1 MRRLRAMVAIA
12 STVCAFGIVVVAAAP
27 ADATTASLVN
37 EPFTGVTTASPDWML
52 PASTGGGSNDAC
64 LSAAGNTSSSTPIPG
79 CGTTAGSQAG
89 LQLTPATTSQEG
101 GVAYSSSVPSSLGLD
116 VSFDTYQYAGST
128 PGADGIV
135 FFLAASDP
143 NNAAASPITLG
154 PTGGSLGYSG
164 TSFPPGGAGLTNGY
178 LGIGL
183 DVYGN
188 YSNSAYDGSGCNDS
202 QLATAESLTV
212 RGPGNGTAGYCIL
225 SSQVAGA
232 MDTASPPQAVPVNI
246 GINPTDNDLHTAA
259 GLDVPAHS
267 YAVSVT
273 PVGVTTPIT
282 ATGQLPDASAF
293 VTGSGWLDD
302 NGVPQQL
309 TFGWTASTGASTDYH
324 TVSNVNVQTLN
335 GTPPELT
342 TGLSDNSGGHAQF
355 GSTVTYTAT
364 PSVTQAAEGR
374 TITLTD
380 IFPTGLTPTA
390 TGLGGV
396 GGDTSWS
403 CGVGVDGQTVTCT
416 HAGAPVDALPPVAM
430 PVTVT
435 ASGSSPVKLSDTVTV
450 GSPDAV
456 QGSATDTET
465 YDPVPT
471 ATVLS
476 FVTQPQD
483 SQVNTAMKNADG
495 TTTQI
500 QVAANVTAG
509 GAVDPTYQG
518 PVTLGFGANPGNAQF
533 VVGGTPSS
541 TMTVNALNGVA
552 DFTPVIVN
560 AVGFGYTLQATA
572 SGLTSATSGSFSVS
586 AAASSC
592 PSGQSCTVTTTS
604 TTGQTAS
611 VLAQPGTG
619 NAVITATYGGNV
631 AAIQPCNQS
640 TASGILTFS
649 GARMKVITLTI
660 QTKLPV
666 LLFCYGQPTPFLN
679 ILYRKTTYFNPV
691 NQDYEGLL
699 PLCLPKMTGPC
710 VKSIGMKKQTETVVI
725 LSGADDPHITI
736 G

>member
-1 MRRLRAMVAIA
+1 MRRLRAMLAIG
-12 STVCAFGIVVVAAAP
+12 STVCAFGMFAVAAAP
-27 ADATTASLVN
+27 ADATTTSLVS
-37 EPFTGVTTASPDWML
+37 EPFTGATTASSNWVL
-52 PASTGGGSNDAC
+52 PTSTGGDSNDAC
-64 LSAAGNTSSSTPIPG
+64 LSAAGNTPSSAPIPG
-79 CGTTAGSQAG
+79 CGTTAGAQAG
-89 LQLTPATTSQEG
+89 LQLTPALTFQEG
-101 GVAYSSSVPSSLGLD
+101 GVAYNSSVPSSLGLD

-128 PGADGIV
+128 PGADGIM

-164 TSFPPGGAGLTNGY
+164 TASAPGGAGLTNGY

-188 YSNSAYDGSGCNDS
+188 YSNSDYDGSGCSDS
-202 QLATAESLTV
+202 QPATAESLTV

-225 SSQVAGA
+225 SSKVAGA
-232 MDTASPPQAVPVNI
+232 MDTGSTPQAVPVNI
-246 GINPTDNDLHTAA
+246 GINPTGNDLHTTA
-259 GLDVPAHS
+259 GLAVPADS

-273 PVGVTTPIT
+273 PVGASQAIT

-293 VTGSGWLDD
+293 MTGSGWLDR

-309 TFGWTASTGASTDYH
+309 TFGWAASTGASTDDH

-335 GTPPELT
+335 GTPPELA
-342 TGLSDNSGGHAQF
+342 TGLDDNSGGNAQF

-380 IFPTGLTPTA
+380 TFPAGLTPRA

-403 CGVGVDGQTVTCT
+403 CGVNGQTVTCT
-416 HAGAPVDALPPVAM
+416 HAGAPVGALPAVAM

-435 ASGSSPVKLSDTVTV
+435 ASGGSPVALSDVVTV

-456 QGSATDTET
+456 QGSATDSET
-465 YDPVPT
+465 YYPVPT

-483 SQVNTAMKNADG
+483 SQVNAAMKNPDG
-495 TTTQI
+495 TTTHI

-509 GAVDPTYQG
+509 GAVDPNYQG
-518 PVTLGFGANPGNAQF
+518 PVTVGFGANPGSAQF

-541 TMTVNALNGVA
+541 TMTVNAVNGVA
-552 DFTPVIVN
+552 DFSPVIVN

-586 AAASSC
+586 AAATSC

-604 TTGQTAS
+604 TTGQTSS
-611 VLAQPGTG
+611 VLAQSGTG
-619 NAVITATYGGNV
+619 DAVITATYGGNV
-631 AAIQPCNQS
+631 AAIHPCNQS

-666 LLFCYGQPTPFLN
+666 VLFCYGQPTPFLN
-679 ILYRKTTYFNPV
+679 ALYQKTTYFNPV

-699 PLCLPKMTGPC
+699 PICLPNMTGPC